1 MAKAIERI
9 EQDILALEEAIRAI
23 AKELQSAYTNYL
35 TSLGQ
40 TVRKQL
46 ILATYHLCTQGYPE
60 SFLSLSLHQRQQL
73 QQTIR
78 ELGQQTAE
86 ELPTLIKNE
95 QEQQEEASE
104 EEGEQEEMNEDEETD
119 ELSSPTPV
127 TLPTSPTSLTPL
139 TSLTPPTS
147 LTSPQSPGSGNP
159 PAALPPLIPPTSPT
173 SPQPHSLGT
182 PKPPTSP
189 TPPNLFSLSSFYP
202 VSSSPN
208 TSNPVDLAKW
218 QQNIERATQQKL
230 KLVSREANLLL
241 QKAGILPK
249 KLPEPIL
256 EAAAAAASE
265 ASAEV
270 MPGPPN
276 LLNLVVEIEN
286 EQQSEDSSL
295 TQIMAINLRLG
306 EIEFAD
312 PTLSSYRKQI
322 RGLLVQLSRIGQE
335 YQKKQRERSVA
346 EAEAAWRAI
355 WSDD

>member
-9 EQDILALEEAIRAI
+9 ERDIVALEEAIQAI

-35 TSLGQ
+35 NALGQ

-60 SFLSLSLHQRQQL
+60 SFLNLSLHQRQQL
-73 QQTIR
+73 QQAIR
-78 ELGQQTAE
+78 KLSQQTAE
-86 ELPTLIKNE
+86 QLQLLINP
-95 QEQQEEASE
+95 SE
-104 EEGEQEEMNEDEETD
+104 DQGAEEDEEVDDAD
-119 ELSSPTPV
+119 EEVDEEDEEDEEVDETFASTPT
-127 TLPTSPTSLTPL
+127 TSLTPTTFL
-139 TSLTPPTS
+139 TSTTSLTPATS
-147 LTSPQSPGSGNP
+147 LTPRNP
-159 PAALPPLIPPTSPT
+159 LTPAIPPIPPTSPN
-173 SPQPHSLGT
+173 
-182 PKPPTSP
+182 PPTSP
-189 TPPNLFSLSSFYP
+189 IPPTFPTPSASFSLFPSPLSSLSSSP
-202 VSSSPN
+202 DTSSPIE
-208 TSNPVDLAKW
+208 LAKW
-218 QQNIERATQQKL
+218 QQNVEKAMQEKL
-230 KLVSREANLLL
+230 KRVSREANLLI
-241 QKAGILPK
+241 QKAGIIPK

-276 LLNLVVEIEN
+276 LLNLVIEIEN
-286 EQQSEDSSL
+286 DQQSEDSSL

-312 PTLSSYRKQI
+312 ATLSSYRKQI
-322 RGLLVQLSRIGQE
+322 RSVLVQISRVRQE

-346 EAEAAWRAI
+346 QAEAAWRAI